1 MLIPIIHGRGR
12 EWYVRTAYFA
22 VGCFKKY
29 SLLKGSCIYSGETL
43 ITCAV
48 CMFCVLIFT
57 VGRLNLCESA
67 AAMYIH
73 IVTLVVL
80 FLLPGT
86 DVLSFTKRGEALKL
100 PPISILEAGGL

>member
-1 MLIPIIHGRGR
+1 MYLQWGNFNNLCH
-12 EWYVRTAYFA
+12 VHVLCSYF
-22 VGCFKKY
+22 
-29 SLLKGSCIYSGETL
+29 YSG
-43 ITCAV
+43 V
-48 CMFCVLIFT
+48 
-57 VGRLNLCESA
+57 RLCESA

-100 PPISILEAGGL
+100 PPVSILEAGGL

>member
-1 MLIPIIHGRGR
+1 MPC
-12 EWYVRTAYFA
+12 A
-22 VGCFKKY
+22 CFVF
-29 SLLKGSCIYSGETL
+29 LFLQW
-43 ITCAV
+43 
-48 CMFCVLIFT
+48 
-57 VGRLNLCESA
+57 GRLNLCESA

-100 PPISILEAGGL
+100 PPVSILEAGGL